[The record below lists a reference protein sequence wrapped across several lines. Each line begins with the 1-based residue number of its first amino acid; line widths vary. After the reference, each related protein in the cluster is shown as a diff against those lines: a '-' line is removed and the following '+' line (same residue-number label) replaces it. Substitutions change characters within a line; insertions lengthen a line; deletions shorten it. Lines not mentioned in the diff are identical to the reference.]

1 MKKLG
6 LIKENCSAK
15 LWIIANKINTK
26 LTLLRDEPLRLLLYA
41 KSN

>member
-15 LWIIANKINTK
+15 LWFIANKNNTK
-26 LTLLRDEPLRLLLYA
+26 LTLLRDELLRLLLYA
-41 KSN
+41 KSS

>member
-6 LIKENCSAK
+6 SLIENCSAK

-26 LTLLRDEPLRLLLYA
+26 LTLLRDELLRLLLYA
-41 KSN
+41 KSS